1 MGLLSVAG
9 DGAGG
14 RKGYDYEVLYKKNE
28 AGDGDKSQVIIE
40 LSAISYQ
47 LLAISF
53 LRIKNRD

>member
-47 LLAISF
+47 LSAI
-53 LRIKNRD
+53 IY